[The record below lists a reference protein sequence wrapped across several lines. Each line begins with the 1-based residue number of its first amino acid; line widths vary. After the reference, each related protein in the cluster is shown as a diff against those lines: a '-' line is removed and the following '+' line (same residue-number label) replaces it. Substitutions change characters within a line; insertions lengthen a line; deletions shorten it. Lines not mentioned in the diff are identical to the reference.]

1 MSSGVSRR
9 THDGINPMTAPPR
22 WPLEGVKV
30 LDLGQI
36 YNGPY
41 AGFLLAHAGADVVKV
56 EPLQGEVLRARGGG
70 SVPLSFAMLNS
81 NKRGL
86 AIDLK
91 NPHGKDLLIELARE
105 ADVLLENFAPGAM
118 ERLRLG
124 AEVLM
129 TANPRLIYASSTGY
143 GLSGPARDNL
153 AMDLT
158 VQAVGGVMSVN
169 GLDDGPPLKAGPPIC
184 DFVGGVHLYAGI
196 MTALFERSVTG
207 RGRVVEIAMQEA
219 VYPLLTSNIASLHK
233 NGWQQPPRRGN
244 RHPTRGSAPYNVYP
258 ARDGHIAI
266 ICVQDA
272 HWLSLLDVIGRSDL
286 KDDPRFATQAL
297 RARNEDIVDG
307 LVEGWTA
314 TMEKAAAAEI
324 LRANRVPAAPVR
336 DLVEVTA
343 DAHMH
348 ARGMLQDV
356 AHPTMGD
363 VVLPTS
369 PLRFHG
375 SPEPSIRLEP
385 AVGEHTDAV
394 LSDWLGLD
402 GAAVEDLRSGG
413 AVG

>member
-1 MSSGVSRR
+1 MR
-9 THDGINPMTAPPR
+9 NPEPR
-22 WPLEGVKV
+22 WPLEGLKV

-56 EPLQGEVLRARGGG
+56 EPLTGEILRQRGGG
-70 SVPLSFAMLNS
+70 TVPLSFAMLNT

-91 NPHGKDLLIELARE
+91 NPEGKALLIDLACQ

-118 ERLRLG
+118 ERLGLG
-124 AEVLM
+124 ADVLM
-129 TANPRLIYASSTGY
+129 AANPRLVYASGTGY
-143 GLSGPARDNL
+143 GLSGPSRDNL

-169 GLDDGPPLKAGPPIC
+169 GPDEGPPLKTGPAIC
-184 DFVGGVHLYAGI
+184 DFVGGVHLYSGI
-196 MTALFERSVTG
+196 MTALFERSMTG
-207 RGRVVEIAMQEA
+207 RGRLVEVAMQEA
-219 VYPLLTSNIASLHK
+219 IYPVLTSNIASLHM
-233 NGWQQPPRRGN
+233 NDGVQPPRRGN

-258 ARDGHIAI
+258 TRDGHIAI
-266 ICVQDA
+266 ICVQEA
-272 HWLSLLDVIGRSDL
+272 HWRSLLKVMGREDL
-286 KDDPRFATQAL
+286 EGDPRFASQAL
-297 RARNEDIVDG
+297 RGRNDTAVDEV
-307 LVEGWTA
+307 VEIWTA
-314 TMEKAAAAEI
+314 GMNKAEAADI

-348 ARGMLQDV
+348 ERGMLQNMT
-356 AHPTMGD
+356 HPTMGE

-385 AVGEHTDAV
+385 DVGGDTRPI
-394 LSDWLGLD
+394 LSEWLGLD
-402 GAAVEDLRSGG
+402 DTAVAALEQAG
-413 AVG
+413 AVGSGVPSNAE

>member
-1 MSSGVSRR
+1 M
-9 THDGINPMTAPPR
+9 TNPEPR

-56 EPLQGEVLRARGGG
+56 EPLQGEVLRQRGGG
-70 SVPLSFAMLNS
+70 SIPLSFSMLNT

-91 NPHGKDLLIELARE
+91 HADGKALLLGLVRQ

-118 ERLRLG
+118 ERLGLG
-124 AEVLM
+124 AETLM
-129 TANPRLIYASSTGY
+129 AANPRLVYASGTGY

-169 GLDDGPPLKAGPPIC
+169 GPADGPPLKTGLAIC
-184 DFVGGVHLYAGI
+184 DFVGGVHLYGGI

-207 RGRVVEIAMQEA
+207 RGRVVEVAMQEA
-219 VYPLLTSNIASLHK
+219 IYPVLTSNIASLHR

-244 RHPTRGSAPYNVYP
+244 QHPTRASAPYNVYP
-258 ARDGHIAI
+258 TTDGHIAI
-266 ICVQDA
+266 ICVQEA
-272 HWLSLLDVIGRSDL
+272 HWQNLLEVIGRGDL
-286 KDDPRFATQAL
+286 KDDPRFSSQAL
-297 RARNEDIVDG
+297 RAEHEAAIDEIVEAWTSG
-307 LVEGWTA
+307 LSKSE
-314 TMEKAAAAEI
+314 AAEM
-324 LRANRVPAAPVR
+324 LRSNRVPAAPVR
-336 DLVEVTA
+336 DLVEVTS

-348 ARGMLQDV
+348 ERGMLQDV
-356 AHPTMGD
+356 HHPTMGD

-375 SPEPSIRLEP
+375 SPDPSIRFEP
-385 AVGEHTDAV
+385 DVGGDTDAV
-394 LSDWLGLD
+394 LADWLGLD
-402 GAAVEDLRSGG
+402 ADDVSALKRAGVIRA
-413 AVG
+413 